1 MLTLFYLLL
10 LLLPVSIEV
19 ASFSFVEV
27 YDLCQLPLLKFYLR
41 LLWLLCDHIKCIAM
55 QKNCFLFL
63 FLYSSCSF
71 FSFAKCCAKMLP
83 TVDFFA
89 DLLRGIVCLPLPLSP
104 SASASLGFGFHLI
117 RQPIVRPVSSQ
128 QSPLPLSLLWPSY
141 GSLFIAVV
149 ALLLLVLIVVVVVV
163 VAHVACC

>member
-41 LLWLLCDHIKCIAM
+41 LLLLLLLLCDHIKCNAM
-55 QKNCFLFL
+55 QKNCFL

-89 DLLRGIVCLPLPLSP
+89 ELLRGIVCLPLPLSP

-128 QSPLPLSLLWPSY
+128 QTPLPLSLLWPSY

-149 ALLLLVLIVVVVVV
+149 ALLLLVLIVVVV
-163 VAHVACC
+163 AHVACC